1 MVSAVDFPEK
11 KHWEWAP
18 PGPTSSEPTEEA
30 IRQVFQGE
38 IFLR

>member
-1 MVSAVDFPEK
+1 MVSAVDFPK
-11 KHWEWAP
+11 KTP